1 MRIALIAL
9 LAGTSAM
16 LIALSPAMAVDRDC
30 SDFGSQA
37 SAQKFFLNQGG
48 PRQDPHGLDEDP
60 GRDDGLACETNGAP
74 YRGLLSIKY
83 RSGDFKGRLK
93 AVTGSCE
100 DGRRIKVYEKRS
112 GPDRLVG
119 KDNTNNRGRY
129 KVHEAGGNG
138 RFYAKSKPEGNC
150 ERDRSFKTIHV

>member
-1 MRIALIAL
+1 MLRTALISLMAATAAAL
-9 LAGTSAM
+9 IGVL
-16 LIALSPAMAVDRDC
+16 PAMGADQDC

-37 SAQKFFLNQGG
+37 SAQKFFLGHGG
-48 PRQDPHGLDEDP
+48 P
-60 GRDDGLACETNGAP
+60 GRDSHALDDDHDGLACETNGAP
-74 YRGLLSIKY
+74 YRGLLSLKN

-100 DGRRIKVYEKRS
+100 DGRRIKVYEKRD
-112 GPDRLVG
+112 GRDRLVG
-119 KDNTNNRGRY
+119 KDDTNNRGRY
-129 KVHEAGGNG
+129 KVHEAGANG